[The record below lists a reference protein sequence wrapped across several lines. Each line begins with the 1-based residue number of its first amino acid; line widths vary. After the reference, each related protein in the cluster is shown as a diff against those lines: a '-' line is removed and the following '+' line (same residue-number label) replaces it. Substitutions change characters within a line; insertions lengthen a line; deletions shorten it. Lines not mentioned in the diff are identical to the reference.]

1 MAIHADKEV
10 TGRLRPVDVDVPRPL
25 PLWRHM
31 LGEELRRLRHA
42 RGETLG
48 ETAARAGV
56 SPQYLSEM
64 ERGVKDPSSEMIDAV
79 AGALGVTLI
88 DLVGAVSGRL
98 TSMRSSG
105 AVAVACRA
113 SFALAA

>member
-1 MAIHADKEV
+1 MSNDAATSDTPAEHRD
-10 TGRLRPVDVDVPRPL
+10 RPAPP

-48 ETAARAGV
+48 ETAKHAGV

-64 ERGVKDPSSEMIDAV
+64 ERGVKDPSSEMIAAV
-79 AGALGVTLI
+79 AGALDATLI
-88 DLVGAVSGRL
+88 DLARSVAESLSAAAAAPAPVS
-98 TSMRSSG
+98 
-105 AVAVACRA
+105 VRA
-113 SFALAA
+113 AFALAA